1 MEKDENNKP
10 IYSIGIFGL
19 LNSGKC
25 TLSVSLSC
33 KYGSIS
39 KPNWFIYKN
48 IGYKIL
54 SIPCA
59 YVDYNENFE
68 LSILN
73 CDYSIVMVDTSV
85 DLNNYDYY
93 EKLIPLFF
101 VNNVSKVIFGLNKID
116 KIKWSEENKK
126 EFTKK
131 INDIFDVYRTFFGK
145 STIEIDFIEL
155 NAKESINIDTIIEK
169 IDNHQKENLNNENVK
184 MQIFEHYVD
193 QSQNTVVIS
202 GKIIEGNVHINNKE
216 PTRLKYTFL
225 PSNDAITL
233 SPIKICNSEDQ
244 YVNYANAGEF
254 ITLKFDL
261 QLFIPQTINKSSLLL
276 SCDAVEQKD
285 FAIFDTFEASI
296 IAAPSSSCPV
306 ISKGLSCIFNSYS
319 FSSESQIEKIVGT
332 IEKDGSITKKPF
344 IQCQT
349 GVSGI
354 IIIKIKEPIMRQK
367 YELSNKLGTF
377 TLKKGED
384 VIACG
389 KINKYKKY
397 IFK

>member
-1 MEKDENNKP
+1 MEKKS

-25 TLSVSLSC
+25 TLSVSLSH

-39 KPNWFIYKN
+39 KSNWFVYKN

-59 YVDYNENFE
+59 YIDYNDNFE

-85 DLNNYDYY
+85 DLNNFEYY
-93 EKLIPLFF
+93 EKLIPLLF
-101 VNNVSKVIFGLNKID
+101 VNNISLVIFGLNKSD
-116 KIKWSEENKK
+116 KVKWNEENKK
-126 EFTKK
+126 DFINK
-131 INDIFDVYRTFFGK
+131 INDIFLVYRSFFERNI
-145 STIEIDFIEL
+145 IEVDFIEL
-155 NAKESINIDTIIEK
+155 NAKESINVDKIVEK
-169 IDNHQKENLNNENVK
+169 IYNHQKDNFNNENENIK
-184 MQIFEHYVD
+184 IKIYDHYVD
-193 QSQNTVVIS
+193 QSQSTIVIS

-216 PTRLKYTFL
+216 PTTLKYIFL
-225 PSNDAITL
+225 PSNDTIML
-233 SPIKICNSEDQ
+233 SPIKICNNEDQ
-244 YVNYANAGEF
+244 YVNYAYANEF

-261 QLFIPQTINKSSLLL
+261 QSFISQTINKSSLLL
-276 SCDAVEQKD
+276 SYDAVEQKD

-296 IAAPSSSCPV
+296 IATPSSSCPV
-306 ISKGLSCIFNSYS
+306 ISKGLSCILNSYS
-319 FSSESQIEKIVGT
+319 FSSESQIEKTIGT

-349 GVSGI
+349 GVIGV

-367 YELSNKLGTF
+367 YELSSELGTF